1 LPGEEEEEEVPM
13 RSRLVLVLAPLLAV
27 TAAVVP
33 NLRGSG
39 RVVTGHGE
47 QLLARY
53 SDYNLH
59 LAFARSALDALP
71 RVRVRI
77 RGPRDELVYEGVSS
91 EPALFARVPRGTYR
105 VTAEH
110 AGRTETRTI
119 AVDDG
124 TAPSLHLFDWRDA
137 PAAQASAGR

>member
-1 LPGEEEEEEVPM
+1 M

-27 TAAVVP
+27 TAAVIP

-39 RVVTGHGE
+39 PVVTGHGE
-47 QLLARY
+47 QLMSRY
-53 SDYNLH
+53 RDYNLH
-59 LAFARSALDALP
+59 LAFARSALEALP

-77 RGPRDELVYEGVSS
+77 RGPRGELVYEGVFR
-91 EPALFARVPRGTYR
+91 EAELFARVPRGTYR

-110 AGRTETRTI
+110 AGRVETRAI
-119 AVDDG
+119 AVDDSA
-124 TAPSLHLFDWRDA
+124 APSLQLFDWRDA